1 MDAGIA
7 PPIVVE
13 RSCTT
18 LAPPKW
24 QGSYRS
30 ASFSSPHE
38 NRFAG
43 FSRGPRWSCQRKPS
57 RGPSRRCAAHL
68 GRPCTVQKK
77 NAFRPNLPVLASLG
91 MRRLI
96 ASFPQIYPVSSRCAV
111 TRLSTHA
118 YAASCHVS
126 SNSRVL
132 VETPY
137 LWPRCR
143 SMGMDSKGRGR
154 SPFLLVVQERGPGG
168 NPAERVSPWPLFG
181 GDPFLS
187 AREMGR
193 ICPTP
198 IGVDNLSFDAQ
209 L

>member
-1 MDAGIA
+1 MAGFV
-7 PPIVVE
+7 PL
-13 RSCTT
+13 RFF
-18 LAPPKW
+18 LL
-24 QGSYRS
+24 
-30 ASFSSPHE
+30 SP
-38 NRFAG
+38 RKPLRRVFAG
-43 FSRGPRWSCQRKPS
+43 APLVLPKKMGRARWKKKPL
-57 RGPSRRCAAHL
+57 C
-68 GRPCTVQKK
+68 
-77 NAFRPNLPVLASLG
+77 PNLPGRASLG

-111 TRLSTHA
+111 TRLSTYA

-181 GDPFLS
+181 GGPFLS

-198 IGVDNLSFDAQ
+198 IGVDNLSFYAQ